1 VGRCSSFDYC
11 LYPSDGIRN
20 CHENVESA
28 HEKSKT
34 YEQLAIFMLRGAP
47 EAHDACCKI
56 AITLIDPWAGVL
68 SAMAWSGQLT
78 VAAVHLMVMNAI
90 DSAVCWITE
99 RI

>member
-1 VGRCSSFDYC
+1 MKMAS
-11 LYPSDGIRN
+11 LHTRN
-20 CHENVESA
+20 QA
-28 HEKSKT
+28 

-90 DSAVCWITE
+90 DSAVWWITE